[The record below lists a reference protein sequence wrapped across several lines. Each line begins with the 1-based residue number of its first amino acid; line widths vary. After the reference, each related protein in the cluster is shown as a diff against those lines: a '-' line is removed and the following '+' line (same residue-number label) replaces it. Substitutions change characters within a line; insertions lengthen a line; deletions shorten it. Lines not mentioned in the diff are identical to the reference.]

1 VDSGDDDAQG
11 RRRSTGEPPGSTG
24 LLVEVVAVRL
34 LDVVC
39 IVVLHLSVVLLLGVA
54 RGLPDDNQVAVGLPD
69 LVQLR
74 GKQREKQ
81 RKRQSVTPSA
91 SGALE
96 KGQGN
101 RENHCTLSS
110 RSDSAMERRSSSS
123 WEVAGTGSS
132 VDAGISA
139 GDGHCRISAGNCS
152 ISALSRD
159 RRNFVSVWGRGPGA
173 GVAEAEKFAILSLSI
188 LAACYYAIL
197 LTG

>member
-1 VDSGDDDAQG
+1 
-11 RRRSTGEPPGSTG
+11 
-24 LLVEVVAVRL
+24 
-34 LDVVC
+34 
-39 IVVLHLSVVLLLGVA
+39 
-54 RGLPDDNQVAVGLPD
+54 
-69 LVQLR
+69 
-74 GKQREKQ
+74 
-81 RKRQSVTPSA
+81 
-91 SGALE
+91 
-96 KGQGN
+96 
-101 RENHCTLSS
+101 
-110 RSDSAMERRSSSS
+110 
-123 WEVAGTGSS
+123 